1 LFQDMKN
8 LKSKSGRYDKTS
20 LIEPNKLNFGVSPQV
35 EALNNKVKALKAEI
49 EKLGKENEKLKVS
62 LNRSKEI
69 SKRLLLML
77 YDQGLISEGKSILSL
92 FHDVTLIDQ

>member
-1 LFQDMKN
+1 MKM

-20 LIEPNKLNFGVSPQV
+20 LIESNKPNFGISPQV
-35 EALNNKVKALKAEI
+35 ESLNNKVKALKAEI
-49 EKLGKENEKLKVS
+49 EKLDKENEKLKAS

-77 YDQGLISEGKSILSL
+77 YDQGLISKSKSVLSL
-92 FHDVTLIDQ
+92 FRDVTLIDQ